1 MSVPHSVL
9 FAIGDTVLRRRISAG
24 TPQQEEN
31 LRVFQHTLEEMR
43 LHWFQRQSPVIHLA
57 MIDWKSLADEAT
69 NEAISPVVR
78 PSIFALS
85 RT

>member
-1 MSVPHSVL
+1 MVHSVSEVQKEHRKEGRVL
-9 FAIGDTVLRRRISAG
+9 RKEKIQKVSTRLCVFCSDTVLRRRISAG

-57 MIDWKSLADEAT
+57 MI
-69 NEAISPVVR
+69 
-78 PSIFALS
+78 
-85 RT
+85 